1 MTAATLKMR
10 AIVQK
15 EYGAADVLR
24 VGEIERPAIG
34 TDEVLVKV
42 HAAGLDR
49 GTWHLMAGLPY
60 AARLVVGLRA
70 PKSAVPGLDVA
81 GVVVAVG
88 SQVTRFQPG
97 DEVFG
102 ISKGSFADYAAA
114 RESKLARKPSNLSFE
129 QAAAVP
135 VSGMT
140 ALRGLCDVGR
150 LQAGQKVLIVGASGG
165 VGTYAV
171 QIAKALGAEV
181 TAVCSTSKLDLVRSI
196 GAHHVIDYSQDDFAT
211 GEKHYDLILDIGGN
225 SALSR
230 LRRALT
236 PQGTLVIV
244 GGEDGGSWIG
254 MDRQLRAL
262 ALSPF
267 VGQRLT
273 ILGPKE
279 HYTILERLTELIEN
293 GQLVPV
299 IEQIYPLR
307 DMPDAMRHL
316 VSGRARGKLVIAV
329 GPTCMPT
336 DRPQDE
342 EQASLAPLLPGHQQ
356 AQGIATSRV

>member
-1 MTAATLKMR
+1 MAIGVTTTTEQPTATVSPAGQRMR

-15 EYGAADVLR
+15 EYGAADVLA
-24 VGEIERPAIG
+24 VAEIERPVIG
-34 TDEVLVKV
+34 ADEVLVQV

-60 AARLVVGLRA
+60 AARLVAGLRA
-70 PKSAVPGLDVA
+70 PKRAVPGLDVA

-88 SQVTRFQPG
+88 SEVRRFHPG
-97 DEVFG
+97 DAVFG
-102 ISKGSFADYAAA
+102 VSKGSFAEFAAA
-114 RESKLARKPSNLSFE
+114 REDKLALKPSRLTFE

-140 ALRGLCDVGR
+140 ALRGLSDVGR

-165 VGTYAV
+165 VGSYAV

-181 TAVCSTSKLDLVRSI
+181 TGVCSTSKLDLVRSI
-196 GAHHVIDYSQDDFAT
+196 GADHVIDYTRDDFAA
-211 GEKHYDLILDIGGN
+211 GDRQYDVILDVGGN

-236 PQGTLVIV
+236 PGGTLVIV
-244 GGEDGGSWIG
+244 GGEGGGNWIG
-254 MDRQLRAL
+254 MGRQMRAL

-279 HYTILERLTELIEN
+279 HYTVLERLTELVEN

-299 IEQIYPLR
+299 IEQTYPLGE
-307 DMPDAMRHL
+307 MPNAMRRL
-316 VSGRARGKLVIAV
+316 VAGHARGKLVITV
-329 GPTCMPT
+329 VDPI
-336 DRPQDE
+336 
-342 EQASLAPLLPGHQQ
+342 APPPGVP
-356 AQGIATSRV
+356 AAGAR

>member
-1 MTAATLKMR
+1 MARRRMW

-15 EYGAADVLR
+15 EYGTADVLHLSE
-24 VGEIERPAIG
+24 VERPAARD
-34 TDEVLVKV
+34 DEVLVEGR
-42 HAAGLDR
+42 AAGLDR

-70 PKSAVPGLDVA
+70 PRREVAGLDVA

-88 SQVTRFQPG
+88 SAVTRFKPG

-102 ISKGSFADYAAA
+102 IGKGSFAEFAAA

-140 ALRGLCDVGR
+140 ALRGLTDVGR
-150 LQAGQKVLIVGASGG
+150 LQAGEKVLIVGASGG
-165 VGTYAV
+165 VGSYAV
-171 QIAKALGAEV
+171 QIAKALGATV
-181 TAVCSTSKLDLVRSI
+181 TGVCSTSKLDLVRSL
-196 GAHHVIDYSQDDFAT
+196 GADHVIDYTRDDFAE
-211 GEKHYDLILDIGGN
+211 GETRYDLILDIGGN
-225 SALSR
+225 SPLSR

-236 PQGTLVIV
+236 PRGTLVIV
-244 GGEDGGSWIG
+244 GGEDGGRWIG
-254 MDRQLRAL
+254 MGRQLRAL

-279 HYTILERLTELIEN
+279 DHTVLERLTELIES

-299 IEQIYPLR
+299 VERTYPLS
-307 DMPDAMRHL
+307 DTPEAMRHL
-316 VSGRARGKLVIAV
+316 EAGRARGKLVILISPPA
-329 GPTCMPT
+329 T
-336 DRPQDE
+336 
-342 EQASLAPLLPGHQQ
+342 
-356 AQGIATSRV
+356 TSRPHQDA

>member
-1 MTAATLKMR
+1 MTTATPNESIGPTSGQRML
-10 AIVQK
+10 AIVQNQ
-15 EYGAADVLR
+15 YGTADVLH
-24 VGEIERPAIG
+24 VAEIERPVVKA
-34 TDEVLVKV
+34 DEVLVQV
-42 HAAGLDR
+42 RAAGLDR

-60 AARLVVGLRA
+60 AARLVAGVRA
-70 PKSAVPGLDVA
+70 PKNPVPGLDVA

-88 SQVTRFQPG
+88 NDVTRFKPG

-102 ISKGSFADYAAA
+102 ISKGSFAEFAAA
-114 RESKLARKPSNLSFE
+114 REDKLALKPAKLSFE

-140 ALRGLCDVGR
+140 ALRGLTDVGR
-150 LQAGQKVLIVGASGG
+150 LQVGQRVLIVGASGG

-181 TAVCSTSKLDLVRSI
+181 TGVCSTSKLDLVRSI
-196 GAHHVIDYSQDDFAT
+196 GADHVIDYTREDFAT
-211 GEKHYDLILDIGGN
+211 GEKLYDLILDIGGN
-225 SALSR
+225 SSLSR

-236 PQGTLVIV
+236 PEGTLVIA
-244 GGEDGGSWIG
+244 GGEDGGRWIG

-273 ILGPKE
+273 MVGPKE
-279 HYTILERLTELIEN
+279 HYAVLERLVELIEN

-299 IEQIYPLR
+299 IEQTYPLSE
-307 DMPDAMRHL
+307 MPDAMRHL
-316 VSGRARGKLVIAV
+316 VAGRTRGKLVIAV
-329 GPTCMPT
+329 SPTTT
-336 DRPQDE
+336 DRRQ
-342 EQASLAPLLPGHQQ
+342 
-356 AQGIATSRV
+356 